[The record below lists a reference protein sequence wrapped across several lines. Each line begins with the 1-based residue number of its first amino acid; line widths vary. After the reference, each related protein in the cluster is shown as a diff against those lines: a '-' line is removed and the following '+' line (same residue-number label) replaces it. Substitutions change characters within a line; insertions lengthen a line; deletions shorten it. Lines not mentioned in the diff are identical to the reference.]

1 MTTVQWLE
9 DVILNMVY
17 NGADLGEDYPALM
30 EHVKKTKELEKLQTI
45 KTVIHSLDEDGHT
58 GDWKIKFAND
68 YYNKISQPI
77 L

>member
-1 MTTVQWLE
+1 MTAAQWLE

-30 EHVKKTKELEKLQTI
+30 EHVKRTKELEEEQTKRAI
-45 KTVIHSLDEDGHT
+45 LHSLDEDGHT
-58 GDWKIKFAND
+58 GEWKIKFAND

>member
-9 DVILNMVY
+9 DTILNMVY

-30 EHVKKTKELEKLQTI
+30 EHVKRAKELEKTQTI
-45 KTVIHSLDEDGHT
+45 KTVIYSLDEDGHND
-58 GDWKIKFAND
+58 GWKIKFAND